1 MKNIIQNIR
10 RLFFDNSC
18 TCCGEKASDNLI
30 YLCYN
35 CLDKIVRQ
43 KSLNKVGDTYY
54 IWPYK
59 GEFRKLLLEY
69 KNNSRLALGKIISSL
84 IEEEIF
90 KVVYEED
97 IDYIVPIPI
106 NFRREQIRGFNQV
119 EEILKNLNYSFLK
132 TNRVKNTKK
141 MFKLLDKEKREN
153 NIKNSFKV
161 DKEFKTKNILIFDDI
176 ITTGATIEEFK
187 RELIKNGEV
196 NKIVVFSLSAS
207 KTYMNSNKRM
217 C

>member
-1 MKNIIQNIR
+1 M
-10 RLFFDNSC
+10 
-18 TCCGEKASDNLI
+18 
-30 YLCYN
+30 
-35 CLDKIVRQ
+35 
-43 KSLNKVGDTYY
+43 NKVGYTYY

-161 DKEFKTKNILIFDDI
+161 DKEFKAKNILIFDDI

>member
-1 MKNIIQNIR
+1 M
-10 RLFFDNSC
+10 
-18 TCCGEKASDNLI
+18 
-30 YLCYN
+30 
-35 CLDKIVRQ
+35 
-43 KSLNKVGDTYY
+43 NKVGDTYY

-161 DKEFKTKNILIFDDI
+161 DKEFK
-176 ITTGATIEEFK
+176 
-187 RELIKNGEV
+187 
-196 NKIVVFSLSAS
+196 
-207 KTYMNSNKRM
+207 
-217 C
+217 

>member
-1 MKNIIQNIR
+1 
-10 RLFFDNSC
+10 
-18 TCCGEKASDNLI
+18 
-30 YLCYN
+30 
-35 CLDKIVRQ
+35 
-43 KSLNKVGDTYY
+43 
-54 IWPYK
+54 
-59 GEFRKLLLEY
+59 
-69 KNNSRLALGKIISSL
+69 
-84 IEEEIF
+84 
-90 KVVYEED
+90 
-97 IDYIVPIPI
+97 
-106 NFRREQIRGFNQV
+106 
-119 EEILKNLNYSFLK
+119 
-132 TNRVKNTKK
+132 

-161 DKEFKTKNILIFDDI
+161 DKEFKAKNILIFDDI

>member
-1 MKNIIQNIR
+1 M
-10 RLFFDNSC
+10 
-18 TCCGEKASDNLI
+18 
-30 YLCYN
+30 
-35 CLDKIVRQ
+35 
-43 KSLNKVGDTYY
+43 NKVEDTYY
-54 IWPYK
+54 MWSYK

-97 IDYIVPIPI
+97 IDYIIPIPI

-132 TNRVKNTKK
+132 TDRIKNTKK
-141 MFKLLDKEKREN
+141 MFKILDKEKREN

-161 DKEFKTKNILIFDDI
+161 DKEFRTKNILIFDDI

-196 NKIVVFSLSAS
+196 NKIVIFSLSAS
-207 KTYMNSNKRM
+207 KTYMNLNKRM

>member
-1 MKNIIQNIR
+1 MKNIILSIKKI
-10 RLFFDNSC
+10 LFHDAC
-18 TCCGEKASDNLI
+18 VCCGEKASDNLI

-35 CLDKIVRQ
+35 CLDKIVKQ
-43 KSLNKVGDTYY
+43 KSLNKIGDTYFV
-54 IWPYK
+54 WQYK
-59 GEFRKLLLEY
+59 TEFRKLLLEY
-69 KNNSRLALGKIISSL
+69 KNSSRLALGKIISSL

-132 TNRVKNTKK
+132 TDRVKNTKK
-141 MFKLLDKEKREN
+141 MFKILDKEKRES
-153 NIKNSFKV
+153 NIKNSFRV
-161 DKEFKTKNILIFDDI
+161 EKEFNAKNILIFDDI

-187 RELIKNGEV
+187 KELIKNGKV
-196 NKIVVFSLSAS
+196 NKILVFSLSAS